1 MYDLRITYERT
12 NISFYPLLTH
22 NINHS
27 ILPVSL
33 QTISFPECKGA
44 FLERCLE
51 ILNDE
56 LIDISIEG
64 AEYVI
69 HEKRTQDQAGYN
81 KVVIITDMSAQF
93 VSGRLHDGI
102 VEYPW
107 AWQELTYDENGNA
120 LRDEN
125 DNLISSPRMLGTEGD
140 GKWNCHNQSPEQ
152 CCQMIKDSAPIMDTK
167 GKLLRMPFVRPLWR
181 GGACKAF

>member
-1 MYDLRITYERT
+1 
-12 NISFYPLLTH
+12 
-22 NINHS
+22 
-27 ILPVSL
+27 
-33 QTISFPECKGA
+33 
-44 FLERCLE
+44 
-51 ILNDE
+51 
-56 LIDISIEG
+56 LIDISSEG

-125 DNLISSPRMLGTEGD
+125 NNLIGSPRMLGTEGD

-152 CCQMIKDSAPIMDTK
+152 CCQMIKDSAPIMDTR
-167 GKLLRMPFVRPLWR
+167 GNYIQCHIFVPESPR
-181 GGACKAF
+181 